1 MKMTMARRL
10 FVICVALLVLAGWA
24 GAAERV
30 YYYVAPYMDHPYI
43 YDQHLG
49 FKYAADKF
57 GVEIIRSGPSDFD
70 TKAATEAFEQAIAKK
85 PDGIVTVMWDGSL
98 VPAVKDAMA
107 RGIPVVVVESA
118 VENHGALTYIGLD
131 NYGTGV
137 ETAQELLRVAG
148 ESGKLIIHGNWGAAN
163 TDQKRKGLEDYLK
176 AYPGWKIIAEVND
189 EANAEKAIAV
199 TKDAINN
206 HPEVT
211 AFAGL
216 SSTSGPGIAQAM
228 EELDI
233 APGKITVI
241 CHDRNDK
248 ALEYIQDGYI
258 QASLANKTAMQAYL
272 AIGLLEM
279 YAVNGFSSVPISAD
293 NAASHLNVFPKVITT
308 GNVVITGDNVENFLH
323 DNMGDFETGLYHQ

>member
-1 MKMTMARRL
+1 M
-10 FVICVALLVLAGWA
+10 
-24 GAAERV
+24 
-30 YYYVAPYMDHPYI
+30 
-43 YDQHLG
+43 
-49 FKYAADKF
+49 
-57 GVEIIRSGPSDFD
+57 
-70 TKAATEAFEQAIAKK
+70 
-85 PDGIVTVMWDGSL
+85 
-98 VPAVKDAMA
+98 
-107 RGIPVVVVESA
+107 
-118 VENHGALTYIGLD
+118 
-131 NYGTGV
+131 
-137 ETAQELLRVAG
+137 
-148 ESGKLIIHGNWGAAN
+148 
-163 TDQKRKGLEDYLK
+163 
-176 AYPGWKIIAEVND
+176 
-189 EANAEKAIAV
+189 

-206 HPEVT
+206 HPEVS

-279 YAVNGFSSVPISAD
+279 YTVNGFSSVPISAD

-308 GNVVITGDNVENFLH
+308 GNVVITEDNVENFIH
-323 DNMGDFETGLYHQ
+323 DNMGDFETRLYHQ